1 MKFDAA
7 IPPTSLQEIPQLARE
22 VEEIGFDAL
31 WSPETQHDPFLP
43 MALVAEHSQRLSF
56 GTAVAIGFARS
67 PATLAYT
74 AWDLSQASGG
84 RFILGLGTQV
94 QAHIERRFGM
104 TWPQSPIGKLRE
116 LIGAIRAL
124 WSTWQTGERLRFRG
138 EYFNLSLMSP
148 FFNPGPIEHPEIPIY
163 IAGVNTGLCRLAGEM
178 ADGFHVHPFHSEDYL
193 RDVVRPAIA
202 EGAARAGRNEDRVK
216 LSAPVMTAESY
227 HMADFI
233 RSQIAFYASTP
244 SYRPVMAHHG
254 WGEVADQL
262 KELAR
267 SQQWGEMPGL
277 IRDEMLDTFAVI
289 APEKELAAAIKARY
303 TDLVDRVNLYLPF
316 QPGVMGDF
324 WRRMVKDMR
333 GGL

>member
-22 VEEIGFDAL
+22 AEEIGFDAL

-43 MALVAEHSQRLSF
+43 MALVAEHSQRLNF

-94 QAHIERRFGM
+94 KAHIERRFGM
-104 TWPQSPIGKLRE
+104 SWPQSPIGKLRE

-178 ADGFHVHPFHSEDYL
+178 ADGFHVHPFHSEGYL
-193 RDVVRPAIA
+193 REVIRPAIA
-202 EGAARAGRNEDRVK
+202 EGAARAGRSENDVK
-216 LSAPVMTAESY
+216 LAAPVMTAERY
-227 HMADFI
+227 DMADFI

-277 IRDEMLDTFAVI
+277 IHDEMLGTFAVI

-303 TDLVDRVNLYLPF
+303 TDLVDRVNLYQPF

-324 WRRMVKDMR
+324 WRRTVKDMR
-333 GGL
+333 GEP

>member
-1 MKFDAA
+1 MKFDAT

-22 VEEIGFDAL
+22 AEEVGFAAL

-43 MALVAEHSQRLSF
+43 LTLVAEHSQELKF

-74 AWDLSQASGG
+74 AWDLSQASSG

-94 QAHIERRFGM
+94 RAHIERRFGM
-104 TWPQSPIGKLRE
+104 SWPSSPLGKLRE

-148 FFNPGPIEHPEIPIY
+148 FFDPGPIEHPEIPIY
-163 IAGVNTGLCRLAGEM
+163 IAGVNTGLCRLAGE
-178 ADGFHVHPFHSEDYL
+178 ATDGFHVHPFNSESYL
-193 RDVVRPAIA
+193 REVIRPAIA
-202 EGAARAGRNEDRVK
+202 EGAARADRSENSIG

-227 HMADFI
+227 DMADFI

-262 KELAR
+262 RGLAR
-267 SQQWGEMPGL
+267 NQQWGEMPGL
-277 IRDEMLDTFAVI
+277 IRDEMLDAFAVI
-289 APEKELAAAIKARY
+289 APEDELAAAIKARY
-303 TDLVDRVNLYLPF
+303 ADLVQRLNLYQPF
-316 QPGVMGDF
+316 QPGVMGSF
-324 WRRMVKDMR
+324 WRRMVTDMR
-333 GGL
+333 EGP

>member
-1 MKFDAA
+1 MKFDAT

-22 VEEIGFDAL
+22 AEEIGFAAL

-43 MALVAEHSQRLSF
+43 MALVAEHSQRLIF

-94 QAHIERRFGM
+94 RAHIERRFGM
-104 TWPQSPIGKLRE
+104 SWPQSPLGKLRE

-148 FFNPGPIEHPEIPIY
+148 FFDPGPIEHPEIPIY
-163 IAGVNTGLCRLAGEM
+163 IAGVNTGMCRLAGEM
-178 ADGFHVHPFHSEDYL
+178 ADGFHVHPFHSEGYL
-193 RDVVRPAIA
+193 REVIRPAIA
-202 EGAARAGRNEDRVK
+202 EGTARADRSENSVK
-216 LSAPVMTAESY
+216 LSAPVMNAESY
-227 HMADFI
+227 DMADFV
-233 RSQIAFYASTP
+233 RAQIAFYASTP
-244 SYRPVMAHHG
+244 SYRPVMAYHG

-262 KELAR
+262 RELAR
-267 SQQWGEMPGL
+267 NQQWGEMPGL
-277 IRDEMLDTFAVI
+277 IHDEMLDTFAVI
-289 APEKELAAAIKARY
+289 APEDELAAALKARY
-303 TDLVDRVNLYLPF
+303 ADLVDRLNLYQPF
-316 QPGVMGDF
+316 QPGVMGSF
-324 WRRMVKDMR
+324 WRRMVTDMR
-333 GGL
+333 EIP

>member
-1 MKFDAA
+1 MKFDAT
-7 IPPTSLQEIPQLARE
+7 IPPTSLQEIPRLARAA
-22 VEEIGFDAL
+22 EEIGFDGL
-31 WSPETQHDPFLP
+31 WSTETQHDPFLP
-43 MALVAEHSQRLSF
+43 MALVAEHSQQLNF

-104 TWPQSPIGKLRE
+104 SWPQSPIGKLRE

-124 WSTWQTGERLRFRG
+124 WSTWQTGERLHFRG

-148 FFNPGPIEHPEIPIY
+148 FFNPGPIEHPEIPVY

-178 ADGFHVHPFHSEDYL
+178 ADGFHVHPFHSEGYL
-193 RDVVRPAIA
+193 REVVRPAIA
-202 EGAARAGRNEDRVK
+202 EGAARADRSENWVK
-216 LSAPVMTAESY
+216 LSAPVMNAESY
-227 HMADFI
+227 DMADFV

-254 WGEVADQL
+254 WGQVADEL
-262 KELAR
+262 RELAR
-267 SQQWGEMPGL
+267 HQHWGEMPDL

-289 APEKELAAAIKARY
+289 APENELSVAIKTRY
-303 TDLVDRVNLYLPF
+303 TDLVHRVNLYQPF
-316 QPGVMGDF
+316 QPGVMDSF
-324 WRRMVKDMR
+324 WRQMVAEMR
-333 GGL
+333 EGS

>member
-7 IPPTSLQEIPQLARE
+7 IPPTSLQEIPHLTRSA
-22 VEEIGFDAL
+22 EEIGFAAL

-43 MALVAEHSQRLSF
+43 MALVAEHSQELKF

-94 QAHIERRFGM
+94 RAHIERRFGM
-104 TWPQSPIGKLRE
+104 SWPSSPLGKLRE

-148 FFNPGPIEHPEIPIY
+148 FFDPGPIEHPEIPIY
-163 IAGVNTGLCRLAGEM
+163 IAGVNTGMCRLAGEM
-178 ADGFHVHPFHSEDYL
+178 ADGFHVHPFHSEGYL
-193 RDVVRPAIA
+193 REVIRPAIA
-202 EGAARAGRNEDRVK
+202 EGAARADRSENSIG

-227 HMADFI
+227 DLADFI

-262 KELAR
+262 RELAR
-267 SQQWGEMPGL
+267 RQQWGEMPGL
-277 IRDEMLDTFAVI
+277 IGDEMLDTFAVV
-289 APEKELAAAIKARY
+289 APENELAAALKARY
-303 TDLVDRVNLYLPF
+303 ADLVDRLNLYQPY
-316 QPGVMGDF
+316 QPGVMGSF
-324 WRRMVKDMR
+324 WQRMVTDMR
-333 GGL
+333 DGP

>member
-1 MKFDAA
+1 MKFDAT

-22 VEEIGFDAL
+22 AEEIGFAAL

-43 MALVAEHSQRLSF
+43 LTLVAEHSQELEF

-74 AWDLSQASGG
+74 AWDLSQASSG

-94 QAHIERRFGM
+94 RAHIERRFGM
-104 TWPQSPIGKLRE
+104 SWPPSPLGKLRE

-163 IAGVNTGLCRLAGEM
+163 LAGVNTGMCRLAGEL
-178 ADGFHVHPFHSEDYL
+178 ADGFHIHPFHSEGYL
-193 RDVVRPAIA
+193 REVIRPAIA
-202 EGAARAGRNEDRVK
+202 EGAARADRSENDIK
-216 LSAPVMTAESY
+216 LSTPVMNAESY
-227 HMADFI
+227 DMADFV
-233 RSQIAFYASTP
+233 RTQIAFYASTP

-262 KELAR
+262 RAMAR
-267 SQQWGEMPGL
+267 NQQWGEMPDL

-289 APEKELAAAIKARY
+289 APENELAAAIKARY
-303 TDLVDRVNLYLPF
+303 ADLVHRLNLYQPF
-316 QPGVMGDF
+316 QTGVMSSF
-324 WRRMVKDMR
+324 WRRMVTDMR
-333 GGL
+333 EGP